1 MRTIDEHATATAI
14 ITLMRGVVYREK
26 DEHVWAA
33 LELYRAAVSDHFAE
47 IGIDVIIDAL
57 EGYAYLSTKKE
68 VDGEEPLPR
77 LIRRR
82 TLTYHA
88 SLLAVLLRSA
98 SPSSRRA
105 GARGGSYSPRKR

>member
-33 LELYRAAVSDHFAE
+33 LERYRSAVSDHFAE

-57 EGYAYLSTKKE
+57 EGYAYLSTKK
-68 VDGEEPLPR
+68 
-77 LIRRR
+77 
-82 TLTYHA
+82 
-88 SLLAVLLRSA
+88 
-98 SPSSRRA
+98 
-105 GARGGSYSPRKR
+105 